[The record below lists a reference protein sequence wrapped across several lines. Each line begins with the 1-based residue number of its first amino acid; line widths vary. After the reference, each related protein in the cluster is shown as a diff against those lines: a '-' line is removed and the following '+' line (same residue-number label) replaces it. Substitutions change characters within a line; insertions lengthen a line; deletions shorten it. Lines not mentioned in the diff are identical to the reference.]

1 MTRRGQAGQAGQ
13 AFLLIPTHAQA
24 WERVM
29 KAAPTAPAAPKR
41 LPTPVCLS
49 GQLPCQPLPGR
60 QQTLRGKLAARPAP
74 TGHPAPK
81 HALSPACLQTV
92 CDPSSHFGGPR

>member
-24 WERVM
+24 WEGVM
-29 KAAPTAPAAPKR
+29 KAAPAAPAAPETA
-41 LPTPVCLS
+41 PTPVCLS
-49 GQLPCQPLPGR
+49 RQQPCQPLPGR
-60 QQTLRGKLAARPAP
+60 HQTLRGMLAARPAP

-81 HALSPACLQTV
+81 HALSPACLQAV